1 MWISISGFNYEHQ
14 YQSKVILAL
23 LVMGESGMC
32 CGSKGKSSL
41 LSCLLFLD
49 LLFFL
54 FHLLGHLRFLGV
66 PHFQGCLLV
75 FNLGIIV
82 IFGVVFNFLAFFFF
96 LACCQFEGQNSAKR
110 GQAGSCR
117 AIHSHTQS
125 YIFIHSY
132 AQSYIVIYSHTQ
144 SYIVIHNT
152 QP

>member
-49 LLFFL
+49 LLFFS
-54 FHLLGHLRFLGV
+54 FPSFRSSSFFGRSTFLGLSAGLQFRD
-66 PHFQGCLLV
+66 HCYFWCCLQ
-75 FNLGIIV
+75 F
-82 IFGVVFNFLAFFFF
+82 FGFLLF

-117 AIHSHTQS
+117 AIHSHT
-125 YIFIHSY
+125 Y
-132 AQSYIVIYSHTQ
+132 SYIVMHSHT
-144 SYIVIHNT
+144 
-152 QP
+152 